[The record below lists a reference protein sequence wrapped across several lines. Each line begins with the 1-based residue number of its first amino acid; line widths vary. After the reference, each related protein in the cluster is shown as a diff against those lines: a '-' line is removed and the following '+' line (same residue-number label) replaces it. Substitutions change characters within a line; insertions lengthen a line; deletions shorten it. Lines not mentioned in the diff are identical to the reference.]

1 MNKEILIIVLL
12 FKLWHL
18 RMAFVVLSSE
28 GWGWLK
34 GGPTALG
41 PNFAWASLH
50 MKGQIHIF
58 ISVGNAILET
68 WTFVLTRF
76 PL

>member
-1 MNKEILIIVLL
+1 MNKEILVIVLI
-12 FKLWHL
+12 KLWRL
-18 RMAFVVLSSE
+18 RMAFVVLGSE

-34 GGPTALG
+34 DGPTALV

-50 MKGQIHIF
+50 TKGQIHIF

-68 WTFVLTRF
+68 WTFVLTLF

>member
-1 MNKEILIIVLL
+1 MNKEILVIVLI
-12 FKLWHL
+12 KLWRL
-18 RMAFVVLSSE
+18 RMAFVVLGSE

-34 GGPTALG
+34 DGPTALG
-41 PNFAWASLH
+41 PNFAWASLYT
-50 MKGQIHIF
+50 KGQIHIF

-68 WTFVLTRF
+68 WTFVLTLF

>member
-1 MNKEILIIVLL
+1 MKKEILVIVLI
-12 FKLWHL
+12 KLWRL
-18 RMAFVVLSSE
+18 RMAFVVLGSE

-34 GGPTALG
+34 DGPTALG

-50 MKGQIHIF
+50 TKGQIHIF

-68 WTFVLTRF
+68 WTFVLTLF